1 MSGLLVFFLLIFASA
16 LPIFPVLL
24 WFRLSRFP
32 LSRLSCLWALLAG
45 MAALFPALLLQRV
58 LPGAAPEIGGYSGR
72 WGLLV
77 SIFRTPFTEEL
88 SRLLALGVFFFIS
101 GDLKKGNSGPEEN
114 AGASEGRGLEAAA
127 RGAAIGLLAGLG
139 FAMIES
145 AAYGAADFRVTLPR
159 AFTAAPLHGACGARI
174 GSALLAFRE
183 RPLYSAFRFLSAV
196 LIHGVYNF
204 AIARSGPFAFLA
216 VLIALFT
223 LASSI
228 LEIRGGMK
236 SGAPASGP
244 REGGPV

>member
-1 MSGLLVFFLLIFASA
+1 MNGLPVLLFLILASA
-16 LPIFPVLL
+16 LPVFLVLL

-58 LPGAAPEIGGYSGR
+58 LPGAAPEITGYSGR

-77 SIFRTPFTEEL
+77 NIFRTAFTEEL
-88 SRLLALGVFFFIS
+88 SRLLVLGVFFLIA
-101 GDLKKGNSGPEEN
+101 GDLKQEKSRPEKT
-114 AGASEGRGLEAAA
+114 AGASEGRDIDAAA

-174 GSALLAFRE
+174 GPALLSFRE
-183 RPLYSAFRFLSAV
+183 RPLYSASRFLSAV
-196 LIHGVYNF
+196 VIHGIYNF
-204 AIARSGPFAFLA
+204 AIARSGLFSFLA
-216 VLIALFT
+216 VLIALSA
-223 LASSI
+223 LASSV
-228 LEIRGGMK
+228 LEIRSGMK
-236 SGAPASGP
+236 LRNCS
-244 REGGPV
+244 